1 MDTRWCPG
9 ALQLAEGADLLVCES
24 TFLDV
29 DADMAE
35 VYGHLTARQAGRLAR
50 EAGVRRLVL
59 THFSRRY
66 ADEQVFADEARTE
79 FDGDV
84 VLAEDLMRIPVPSRT

>member
-1 MDTRWCPG
+1 
-9 ALQLAEGADLLVCES
+9 VCES

-35 VYGHLTARQAGRLAR
+35 TYGHLTARQAGRLAR

-66 ADEQVFADEARTE
+66 VDEQVFADEARSE

-84 VLAEDLMRIPVPSRT
+84 VIAEDLMRIPVPTRVSAC